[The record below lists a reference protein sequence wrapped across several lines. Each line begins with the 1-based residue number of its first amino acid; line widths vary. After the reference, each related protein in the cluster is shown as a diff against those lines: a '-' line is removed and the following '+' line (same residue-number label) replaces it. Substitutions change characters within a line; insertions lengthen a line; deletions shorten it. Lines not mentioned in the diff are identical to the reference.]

1 MPTQTGDPR
10 RLIANLDSPP
20 LARTAVVGA
29 TKFAAGEVG
38 PTPFECCSTSSGVS
52 NGSCS
57 TSGEG
62 FSWVV
67 TPPPPFVTVVGST
80 PSPPSLRR
88 RTSEPLVS
96 LAALNCNPQV
106 FATEESKKN
115 AFLGP
120 PESKTAS
127 RRSSILELVI
137 DASKDFGKTMKTAAD
152 GELRNELLRFGGST
166 TAHGIPMI
174 LGSRNKFVR
183 IFWSI
188 LSLCSMSFFIYNC
201 MEVSEKYNRKDKIV
215 NVELQFEN
223 APFPAI
229 TICNLNPFKRHL
241 ARTVPEISETLDAF
255 HQAVAYSKDSVNQYT
270 RSPRTRRDS
279 KATPGG
285 FRYVQ
290 YEPVFSDCDC
300 TKDTENGECVQMDSV
315 PKTNNSLCI
324 CNFDRQDSAAW
335 PCFNATSWTENI
347 CPECNDIGYCNLPE
361 TNGTHSLPCLCQK
374 DVNYCLLRPDR
385 LKRLWEI
392 RGKEIPDE
400 SSPFRKDFL
409 EQLKKLGYENMT
421 DEVAITTKTK
431 EKLVL
436 TMAGLPTHRRI
447 ALSYGKSEF
456 IRMCSFNGK
465 QCNIIN
471 DFKLHVDPAFGNCY
485 TFNANKMKPLVSH
498 RAGPS
503 YGLRLMVYIN
513 SSDYL
518 PTTEATGVR
527 IAIHDQSE
535 MPFPDTFGYSAP
547 TGAVSSFGLSMK
559 KVNRLP
565 EPYGDCIR
573 SDVPVPEDYIYQRYK
588 YEPEGCYK
596 SCYQNTI
603 IRNCGCADPRY
614 PTAQN
619 DTKHCDSLDVDART
633 CLILEGIKFTRN
645 HTCKCKHPCQQDV
658 YTTTYSAAK
667 WPSGSFRVGD
677 CTMGVEKCIEHF
689 SQHAAMLE
697 IYYEQMS
704 YEVLTESESYLFVNL
719 VSDIGG
725 QAGLWIG
732 ASVLTIIE
740 LLVLLF
746 RLLTLYCRRRWHGG
760 GPCRTE
766 MSEAPTDRST
776 ASAKTIPKI
785 FSEDSDF
792 EKRKPS
798 SVEDD
803 EEERY
808 VSPPNGRYIVPPS
821 KAVHADPAALD
832 NYINEQKS
840 HAW

>member
-1 MPTQTGDPR
+1 MC
-10 RLIANLDSPP
+10 AVDSPKKEYDSEMLLKP
-20 LARTAVVGA
+20 PMPFRT
-29 TKFAAGEVG
+29 
-38 PTPFECCSTSSGVS
+38 
-52 NGSCS
+52 
-57 TSGEG
+57 
-62 FSWVV
+62 
-67 TPPPPFVTVVGST
+67 TVVDGMETHDRKRYLSVEFQKKPRIRRNSST
-80 PSPPSLRR
+80 
-88 RTSEPLVS
+88 VS
-96 LAALNCNPQV
+96 FTKL
-106 FATEESKKN
+106 
-115 AFLGP
+115 
-120 PESKTAS
+120 
-127 RRSSILELVI
+127 
-137 DASKDFGKTMKTAAD
+137 KDFGKTMRTAAD

-174 LGSRNKFVR
+174 LRSHNRFVQ

-188 LSLCSMSFFIYNC
+188 LSVCSLCFFAYNC
-201 MEVSEKYNRKDKIV
+201 KEVVEKFKRNDKIV
-215 NVELQFEN
+215 GVELQFEN

-255 HQAVAYSKDSVNQYT
+255 HQAVAYSKDSANQYS
-270 RSPRTRRDS
+270 RSARSKRDS

-315 PKTNNSLCI
+315 PKTNSSLCV

-335 PCFNATSWTENI
+335 PCFNASSWTENI

-400 SSPFRKDFL
+400 SSPFRQDFL

-436 TMAGLPTHRRI
+436 TMAGLPVHRRI

-465 QCNIIN
+465 QCDIID

-485 TFNANKMKPLVSH
+485 MFNHNKLAPLVSH

-527 IAIHDQSE
+527 IAIHDQNE
-535 MPFPDTFGYSAP
+535 IPFPDTFGYSAP

-559 KVNRLP
+559 RVNRLP
-565 EPYGDCIR
+565 KPYGDCVR
-573 SDVPVPEDYIYQRYK
+573 TDEPLPADYIYQKHK

-603 IRNCGCADPRY
+603 VNNCGCSDPRY
-614 PTAQN
+614 PTAKN
-619 DTKHCDSLDVDART
+619 ETKPCDSLDVISRT
-633 CLILEGIKFTRN
+633 CLIVEGIKFTRN

-677 CTMGVEKCIEHF
+677 CTMGVEKCIEHY

-704 YEVLTESESYLFVNL
+704 YEVLTESESYLLVNL

-740 LLVLLF
+740 IGVLIF

-766 MSEAPTDRST
+766 MTETPSTDGSTPTV
-776 ASAKTIPKI
+776 PKI
-785 FSEDSDF
+785 YSEDVDY
-792 EKRKPS
+792 EKKKPPS
-798 SVEDD
+798 MEDEDD
-803 EEERY
+803 VRY
-808 VSPPNGRYIVPPS
+808 VSTPSCQYIMPPPPPPT
-821 KAVHADPAALD
+821 AVHADPAALD
-832 NYINEQKS
+832 NYLNEQKS
-840 HAW
+840 NAW

>member
-1 MPTQTGDPR
+1 MPTPRGDPPR
-10 RLIANLDSPP
+10 RLIADLDSPP
-20 LARTAVVGA
+20 LSPRTPLEDKLTAAVAQNVGH
-29 TKFAAGEVG
+29 
-38 PTPFECCSTSSGVS
+38 TPLSECGCSTSSDS
-52 NGSCS
+52 NGSS
-57 TSGEG
+57 SSQDHLP
-62 FSWVV
+62 FSS
-67 TPPPPFVTVVGST
+67 PPPPFV
-80 PSPPSLRR
+80 
-88 RTSEPLVS
+88 
-96 LAALNCNPQV
+96 A
-106 FATEESKKN
+106 
-115 AFLGP
+115 
-120 PESKTAS
+120 
-127 RRSSILELVI
+127 
-137 DASKDFGKTMKTAAD
+137 DFGKTMKSAAD
-152 GELRNELLRFGGST
+152 GEFRNELRRFGGST

-174 LGSRNKFVR
+174 LGSRNKFVQ
-183 IFWSI
+183 IFWLI
-188 LSLCSMSFFIYNC
+188 LSFLSIGLFIYNC
-201 MEVSEKYNRKDKIV
+201 KEVGEKYQRKDKIV

-255 HQAVAYSKDSVNQYT
+255 HQAVAYSKGSAENYE
-270 RSPRTRRDS
+270 RSSRNRRDS
-279 KATPGG
+279 RSSPGG

-290 YEPVFSDCDC
+290 YEPVMSDCDC
-300 TKDTENGECVQMDSV
+300 SKDTENGECVQMDTV
-315 PKTNNSLCI
+315 PKSNNSFCI
-324 CNFDRQDSAAW
+324 CNFDRQDHAAW
-335 PCFNATSWTENI
+335 PCFNASSWTEKI

-392 RGKEIPDE
+392 RGKDVPDE
-400 SSPFRKDFL
+400 SSPFRADFL
-409 EQLKKLGYENMT
+409 DQLKKLGYENMT

-436 TMAGLPTHRRI
+436 TMAGLPVHRRI
-447 ALSYGKSEF
+447 ALSYGKAEF
-456 IRMCSFNGK
+456 IRMCSFNGQ
-465 QCNIIN
+465 QCDIIN

-485 TFNANKMKPLVSH
+485 TFNANRDNPLVSH

-527 IAIHDQSE
+527 IAIHDQDE
-535 MPFPDTFGYSAP
+535 IPFPDTFGYSAP

-559 KVNRLP
+559 KVNRLSQ
-565 EPYGDCIR
+565 PYGDCVG
-573 SDVPVPEDYIYQRYK
+573 SNDPLPEGYIYQKYK

-603 IRNCGCADPRY
+603 VEHCGCSDPRY
-614 PTAQN
+614 PTFKN
-619 DTKHCDSLDVDART
+619 TTKPCDSLDELART
-633 CLILEGIKFTRN
+633 CLIVEGIKFTRN

-677 CTMGVEKCIEHF
+677 CTQGIEKCIEHY

-719 VSDIGG
+719 ISDIGG

-732 ASVLTIIE
+732 ASVLTLIE
-740 LLVLLF
+740 ILVLAF

-766 MSEAPTDRST
+766 ASEATPSTDKTSRSDK
-776 ASAKTIPKI
+776 SIVPKI
-785 FSEDSDF
+785 YSDDMDSEKKSP
-792 EKRKPS
+792 PS
-798 SVEDD
+798 IEDED
-803 EEERY
+803 EERY
-808 VSPPNGRYIVPPS
+808 APSPRYIIPPPPT
-821 KAVHADPAALD
+821 AVSADPAALD
-832 NYINEQKS
+832 NYINEQKAMPS
-840 HAW
+840 NVW